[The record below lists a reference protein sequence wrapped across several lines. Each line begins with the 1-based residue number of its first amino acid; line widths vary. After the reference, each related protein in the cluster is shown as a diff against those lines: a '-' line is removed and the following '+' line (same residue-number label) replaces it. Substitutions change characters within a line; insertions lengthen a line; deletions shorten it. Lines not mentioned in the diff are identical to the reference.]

1 MRLYRVEVTR
11 VMFVVADSDRDAEIV
26 AEQADR
32 NPCEDQVIASPVRP
46 GDPCSEW
53 EPDSLV
59 YGPLQDLRLSAALQ
73 EYVAP

>member
-11 VMFVVADSDRDAEIV
+11 TLFVVAETDRDAERA
-26 AEQADR
+26 AEQADE
-32 NPCEDQVIASPVRP
+32 NPFENQVHASPVRP

-59 YGPLQDLRLSAALQ
+59 YGPLQDLRLEAAIR

>member
-11 VMFVVADSDRDAEIV
+11 VLFVMAESDRDAELV
-26 AEQADR
+26 AERAES
-32 NPCEDQVIASPVRP
+32 NSCENEIVASPVRP

-59 YGPLQDLRLSAALQ
+59 YGPLQDLTLSAALRD
-73 EYVAP
+73 YVTP